1 MAREAF
7 KIAAFG
13 MVFLAAQTARAQTVG
28 GSASGGV
35 SAGATATATPP
46 APPPPPP
53 APPAQEPA
61 ATTSTSAS
69 ATGSANASPTL
80 APPKDDDNTPDHE
93 RVIGHFG
100 VGYMGISQLPI
111 AGIGAAGGAG
121 GAALTKGTVTAPVI
135 GVRYWFSRMIGLD
148 AGVGFGLASG
158 GTTTD
163 PGTGTTV
170 STDNPS
176 SLGAALHGGVPFA
189 FANGKHYSF
198 ELVPELN
205 VGFTSGT
212 IKSAA
217 AGGPDTNLSGFRL
230 DVGARVGGE
239 FYFGFIGIPQLAL
252 QASVGAYFSHQA
264 WKASVG
270 NASVSAN
277 TNALGT
283 SVQSDPWAL
292 FVNNIS
298 ALYYF

>member
-1 MAREAF
+1 MARVAF

-13 MVFLAAQTARAQTVG
+13 MVLFAAQTARAQTVG

-35 SAGATATATPP
+35 SAGATATPQPP
-46 APPPPPP
+46 APPPPPATP
-53 APPAQEPA
+53 APPPA
-61 ATTSTSAS
+61 AATTSAS
-69 ATGSANASPTL
+69 ATGAANASPTL
-80 APPKDDDNTPDHE
+80 APPQDDDNTPDHE
-93 RVIGHFG
+93 RLIGHFG

-111 AGIGAAGGAG
+111 AGLGGGAA
-121 GAALTKGTVTAPVI
+121 AALTKNTVTAPVI

-148 AGVGFGLASG
+148 AGIGFGLASG

-212 IKSAA
+212 IKAAA

-239 FYFGFIGIPQLAL
+239 IYFGFIGIPQLAL

-264 WKASVG
+264 WKASVN

-283 SVQSDPWAL
+283 SVESDPWAL

>member
-1 MAREAF
+1 MAREVF

-13 MVFLAAQTARAQTVG
+13 MVLLAAQTARAQTVG
-28 GSASGGV
+28 GTASGGV
-35 SAGATATATPP
+35 SAGGAATATPP
-46 APPPPPP
+46 APPPTPPPPPP
-53 APPAQEPA
+53 APEPA
-61 ATTSTSAS
+61 AASTSAS
-69 ATGSANASPTL
+69 ASGAASAAPTA
-80 APPKDDDNTPDHE
+80 APAKDDDNTPDHE
-93 RVIGHFG
+93 RLIGHFG

-111 AGIGAAGGAG
+111 AGVGGGAA
-121 GAALTKGTVTAPVI
+121 AALTKNTVTAPVI
-135 GVRYWFSRMIGLD
+135 GVRYWFSRMVGVD
-148 AGVGFGLASG
+148 AGIGFGLASG

-176 SLGAALHGGVPFA
+176 SLGAALHGGVPLA
-189 FANGKHYSF
+189 FAHGKHYSF
-198 ELVPELN
+198 ELVPEAN

-212 IKSAA
+212 IKAAA

-264 WKASVG
+264 WKASIG

>member
-1 MAREAF
+1 M
-7 KIAAFG
+7 
-13 MVFLAAQTARAQTVG
+13 
-28 GSASGGV
+28 
-35 SAGATATATPP
+35 
-46 APPPPPP
+46 
-53 APPAQEPA
+53 
-61 ATTSTSAS
+61 
-69 ATGSANASPTL
+69 
-80 APPKDDDNTPDHE
+80 
-93 RVIGHFG
+93 IGHFG

-111 AGIGAAGGAG
+111 AGIGAGAG
-121 GAALTKGTVTAPVI
+121 GGGGGALTKNTVTAPVI
-135 GVRYWFSRMIGLD
+135 GVRYWFSRMVGID
-148 AGVGFGLASG
+148 AGIGFGLASG

-163 PGTGTTV
+163 PGTGVTT

-176 SLGAALHGGVPFA
+176 SLGLAVHGGVPLA
-189 FANGKHYSF
+189 FAHGKHYSF

-217 AGGPDTNLSGFRL
+217 PGGVDTSLSGFRL
-230 DVGARVGGE
+230 DAGARVGGE
-239 FYFGFIGIPQLAL
+239 FYFCFIGIPQLAL
-252 QASVGAYFSHQA
+252 QASVGAYFSHQG
-264 WKASVG
+264 WKASAG

>member
-1 MAREAF
+1 MARVAF

-13 MVFLAAQTARAQTVG
+13 MVLLAAQTARAQTVG

-35 SAGATATATPP
+35 SAGATATPP
-46 APPPPPP
+46 APPPTPPPPPP
-53 APPAQEPA
+53 APEPAAA
-61 ATTSTSAS
+61 ATTSAS
-69 ATGSANASPTL
+69 STAANASPTL
-80 APPKDDDNTPDHE
+80 APAKDDDDTPDHE
-93 RVIGHFG
+93 RLIGHFG

-111 AGIGAAGGAG
+111 AGIGAAAGGG

-135 GVRYWFSRMIGLD
+135 GIRYWFSRMIGID
-148 AGVGFGLASG
+148 AGIGFGLASG

-163 PGTGTTV
+163 PGTGTTT

-176 SLGAALHGGVPFA
+176 SLGAAIHGGVPFA
-189 FANGKHYSF
+189 FAHGKHYSF

-205 VGFTSGT
+205 AGFTSGT
-212 IKSAA
+212 IKAA
-217 AGGPDTNLSGFRL
+217 APGGTDTDLSGFRL
-230 DVGARVGGE
+230 DIGARVGGE

-264 WKASVG
+264 WKASAG